1 MPFSANSRNTG
12 GTSNFGISNFGM
24 SNFGISNAGAVTAT
38 GFGLDFVA
46 EEAAVS
52 GMRIVLWLA
61 EGVIPHGPHNPRQI
75 GPILCKPQRT
85 YVLMCRDLRVQR
97 IYTRF

>member
-1 MPFSANSRNTG
+1 LG
-12 GTSNFGISNFGM
+12 ISNFGISNFG
-24 SNFGISNAGAVTAT
+24 ISKAGAATAT

-61 EGVIPHGPHNPRQI
+61 EGVIRTDHTPSANGP
-75 GPILCKPQRT
+75 
-85 YVLMCRDLRVQR
+85 
-97 IYTRF
+97 